1 MGACC
6 LRGLGRVAA
15 ASLLDGAAGGAMTLS
30 VQAVILVAL
39 SAAGTAV
46 DLQAVLAAMI
56 VGYLPAVAV
65 SLVLA
70 RSMLRG
76 LRFGGLVRALRSAVG
91 RHRTFA
97 VIQIL
102 GYSGASLEIWLA
114 ALTLSRAQASYF
126 GAAQRLALMCAVS
139 LTALQSVASPAISR
153 SMPADDHRLLQN
165 SLRTSAS
172 LALVAAGA
180 LAAPILLWPGD
191 AMRIYF
197 GHPVTGFSG
206 VVVLLVVGQLVNVA
220 TGMCGP
226 VLVMTR
232 FEGTF
237 AVVTAA
243 GLAIRVV
250 VGIPAAL
257 LGGAVGLAATAT
269 AVSAVG
275 WVYLVI
281 AARAKCRLNTLPTL
295 RPSLPSLRLVRG

>member
-1 MGACC
+1 
-6 LRGLGRVAA
+6 VAA
-15 ASLLDGAAGGAMTLS
+15 G
-30 VQAVILVAL
+30 
-39 SAAGTAV
+39 
-46 DLQAVLAAMI
+46 
-56 VGYLPAVAV
+56 
-65 SLVLA
+65 LVLT
-70 RSMLRG
+70 RPMLRG
-76 LRFGGLVRALRSAVG
+76 LRFGGLVGALRSAVA

-97 VIQIL
+97 VIQVL
-102 GYSGASLEIWLA
+102 GYAGASLEIWLA
-114 ALTLSRAQASYF
+114 ALTLSPAQASYF
-126 GAAQRLALMCAVS
+126 GAAQRLALLCTVS

-153 SMPADDHRLLQN
+153 SMLADDHRLLQS

-172 LALVAAGA
+172 LALVVAGA
-180 LAAPILLWPGD
+180 VAVPILLWPGD

-206 VVVLLVVGQLVNVA
+206 VVALLVVGQLVNVA

-250 VGIPAAL
+250 VGVPAAL
-257 LGGAVGLAATAT
+257 LGVAVALAATAT

-275 WVYLVI
+275 WVYLVA